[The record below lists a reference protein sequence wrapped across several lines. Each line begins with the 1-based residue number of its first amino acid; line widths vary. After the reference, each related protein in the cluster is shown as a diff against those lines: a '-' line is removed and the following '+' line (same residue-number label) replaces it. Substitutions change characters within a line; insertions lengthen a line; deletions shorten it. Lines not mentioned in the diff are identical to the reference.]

1 MNWMDFMFFICG
13 MPANKFATI
22 RYHVIDKMLRNKY
35 QRYPSV
41 EDIMEKCSEVLLKP
55 ISKSSIEKDIRA
67 MKYDEGLKYFAP
79 IEFSRT
85 HKGYYY
91 DDEDYSIDG
100 VPLNEDEL
108 EAMRFATNILGQ
120 FKSVGIFKEYENAIE
135 KVVDKVAFFDA
146 DNHAS
151 QQFIQFEQHPT
162 VKGNEFLSPLLG
174 AIRHRHVV
182 RFEYESFKK
191 QGATHREVE
200 PYVLRE
206 YKNRWYLLTREV
218 STGTYKVFGLERMSN
233 VEVLASTFEKDRSIN
248 HLAYFDH
255 SVGITVNHKNGV
267 EQIKFTCGEVLFQ
280 YLNSQPLHNSQQIKA
295 TNEGYE
301 VTLEAMVTYELIQ
314 LLVSFGPELKVTAPN
329 SLISALV
336 ERHKEALNLYK

>member
-1 MNWMDFMFFICG
+1 MFFICD

-22 RYHVIDKMLRNKY
+22 RYHVIDKMLRNKF
-35 QRYPSV
+35 QRFPNV

-100 VPLNEDEL
+100 VPLNENEL

-120 FKSVGIFKEYENAIE
+120 FKNVGIFREYENAIE
-135 KVVDKVAFFDA
+135 KVVDKVAFFDS
-146 DNHAS
+146 DVSNS

-174 AIRHRHVV
+174 AIRHRQLVC
-182 RFEYESFKK
+182 FEYESFKK
-191 QGATHREVE
+191 QGATRREVE

-206 YKNRWYLLTREV
+206 YKNRWYLLARELT
-218 STGTYKVFGLERMSN
+218 SSTYKVFGLERMN
-233 VEVLASTFEKDRSIN
+233 EVKVREENFEKDRTVN
-248 HLAYFDH
+248 HLEYFDH
-255 SVGITVNHKNGV
+255 SIGITVNLEAGV
-267 EQIKFTCGEVLFQ
+267 EDISFNCGPVLYQ
-280 YLNSQPLHNSQQIKA
+280 YLNSQPLHSSQRIIE
-295 TNEGYE
+295 NESGYE
-301 VTLEAMVTYELIQ
+301 VTIKAMVTYELIQ
-314 LLVSFGPELKVTAPN
+314 LLLSFGPELKVTAPK
-329 SLISALV
+329 SLITALKQ
-336 ERHKEALNLYK
+336 RHQKALNLYK